1 MSESASLPDADPS
14 ALTIEAAR
22 SAILR
27 ALTPSSKTVRISTTQ
42 ALGRILA
49 AAVESPVDVPPFR
62 ASAMDGYALRFA
74 EYETLLRISG
84 TSLAGHPGADSF
96 PAQCCV
102 RVTTG
107 ARIPDDADTVVQQ
120 ENVEIQNDHV
130 RIVKAPEKGLHVRVA
145 GSDSAKGCLL
155 LDRGARLGSAE
166 LAVLAAHGIADVP
179 VFERLK
185 VGVFSTGDELVTANE
200 TPRKGQ
206 IFNAN
211 GQLIESLLQSTAL
224 TILDLGIVGD
234 TPEALR
240 SVLES
245 AADCD
250 ILISSGGVSVGDAD
264 HVREVLGENGS
275 VDLWKIA
282 MKPGRPLT
290 FGFTGNQQPYFGLP
304 GNPVSAAVTAL
315 LFVRPALNHLLN
327 TQTAT
332 LPPLHLPVMSTLKK
346 LPGRVEFQRGIM
358 MQNEKGEWQVDTT
371 GLQDSHVLSSLQKA
385 NCLIELSLE
394 SAGAGIGDKV
404 RVYPYQ
410 YFSDATL

>member
-1 MSESASLPDADPS
+1 MSESASLPDADPT
-14 ALTIEAAR
+14 ALTIDAAR
-22 SAILR
+22 AAILR
-27 ALTPSSKTVRISTTQ
+27 ALTPSSRTVRIPTAE

-49 AAVESPVDVPPFR
+49 TDVESPVDVPPFR

-74 EYETLLRISG
+74 EHKTLLRISG
-84 TSLAGHPGADSF
+84 ASLAGHPEADSF
-96 PAQCCV
+96 PPECCV

-107 ARIPDDADTVVQQ
+107 ARVPDDADTVVQQ
-120 ENVEIQNDHV
+120 ENVEIQDNHV
-130 RIVKAPEKGLHVRVA
+130 RVIKTPEKGLHVRVA
-145 GSDSAKGCLL
+145 GSDSAKGRRLL
-155 LDRGARLGSAE
+155 NHGARLGSAE
-166 LAVLAAHGIADVP
+166 LAVLAAHGIAELL
-179 VFERLK
+179 VFEKLK
-185 VGVFSTGDELVTANE
+185 VGVFSTGDELVTVKE

-211 GQLIESLLQSTAL
+211 GQLLESLLHSEA
-224 TILDLGIVGD
+224 ISVVDLGIVAD

-240 SVLES
+240 AMLES
-245 AADCD
+245 SKDCD
-250 ILISSGGVSVGDAD
+250 VLVSSGGVSVGDAD

-290 FGFTGNQQPYFGLP
+290 FGFTGRQQPFFGLP

-327 TQTAT
+327 TQTAE
-332 LPPLHLPVMSTLKK
+332 LPPLHLPVVSTLKK

-358 MQNEKGEWQVDTT
+358 KQNQTGEWQVDTT

-394 SAGAGIGDKV
+394 SAGADIGDTV

-410 YFSDATL
+410 YFSHATL